1 MGVLVTVLV
10 VWVVLVVVAAV
21 LVMMLMMVMVVM
33 AVVVVVMVVLMLLMV
48 VMVMAVVMVLGMVI
62 AVCRLSSR
70 SYFLWRGATPESA
83 TQPCCP
89 APASTNTMS
98 KSTPKFGMRVNFAAN
113 SADGLACR
121 TWAAS
126 SYRAQG

>member
-33 AVVVVVMVVLMLLMV
+33 AVVVVVVVMLMLLML
-48 VMVMAVVMVLGMVI
+48 VMVVAVVMVLGMVI

-70 SYFLWRGATPESA
+70 SHFVWRGATPESA

-89 APASTNTMS
+89 APASTSTMS
-98 KSTPKFGMRVNFAAN
+98 KSTSKFGMSARFADN
-113 SADGLACR
+113 SAEGQACR
-121 TWAAS
+121 ML
-126 SYRAQG
+126 GC

>member
-1 MGVLVTVLV
+1 MNWMGVLVTVLV

-33 AVVVVVMVVLMLLMV
+33 AVVVVVVVVMLMLLTLVMV
-48 VMVMAVVMVLGMVI
+48 VAVVMVLGMVI

-121 TWAAS
+121 TM
-126 SYRAQG
+126 GC

>member
-1 MGVLVTVLV
+1 MNWMGVLVTVLV

-33 AVVVVVMVVLMLLMV
+33 AVVVVVMLMLLML
-48 VMVMAVVMVLGMVI
+48 VMVVAVVMVLGMVI

-70 SYFLWRGATPESA
+70 SHFVWRGATPESA

-98 KSTPKFGMRVNFAAN
+98 KSTSKFGMRVNFAAN

-121 TWAAS
+121 TM
-126 SYRAQG
+126 GC